1 MGEVVENIDLSL
13 DKNLIQESL
22 SDLEKDGLIQRF
34 EYTHELAWKVMK
46 DYLKYQGTVDLGG
59 SRDAIREAF
68 KINLVEDGESWMDMI
83 KSRNLTAH
91 TYNDSVAS
99 EIFLKIVINYY
110 PLFKSFQIQMEGL
123 RKGGQQSIFSSEL

>member
-1 MGEVVENIDLSL
+1 
-13 DKNLIQESL
+13 
-22 SDLEKDGLIQRF
+22 
-34 EYTHELAWKVMK
+34 MK